1 MESEGVLVPQDRH
14 PYQRATGVRGHVHR
28 MNVNTKAES
37 RMCFHSQEAPK
48 MRREPQN

>member
-1 MESEGVLVPQDRH
+1 MESEGSWSHR
-14 PYQRATGVRGHVHR
+14 TGILIKGRLGSGGHVHR

-48 MRREPQN
+48 MTREPQN